1 MNNKTIS
8 YAFIGG
14 MILCAL
20 GAIGGMLNG
29 SYIIMF
35 LFAAAAAGLYFVKQN
50 YEAKALQMTAGK
62 VGAGA
67 QQQFVTDPEI
77 LAKIKEAPRDPSNM
91 KVNNLTKGSIL
102 EYDLKTWKAD
112 DMRLFYWT
120 DAPEDTEHQVE
131 KSIDLKSGRDKINMR
146 VRVEKNDDQV
156 PLTKP
161 INVFQVDSRMN
172 DYVKNGKFDP
182 PTVLKVESEDFYREG
197 LKRGFNINP
206 SDNSYTVFESWDYH
220 NRDKSRILRIEY
232 AGEEDFTAQI
242 GQFVNKYQFENLLPA
257 PKDS

>member
-8 YAFIGG
+8 YAFIGAA
-14 MILCAL
+14 ILCGF
-20 GAIGGMLNG
+20 GAMSGMLNG
-29 SYIIMF
+29 NYIMMI
-35 LFAAAAAGLYFVKQN
+35 LFAAAAVGLYFAKKN
-50 YEAKALQMTAGK
+50 YEAKALKMSAGA
-62 VGAGA
+62 VGAGSS
-67 QQQFVTDPEI
+67 QQYVTDPEI

-91 KVNNLTKGSIL
+91 KVNNLTKGSLL
-102 EYDLKTWKAD
+102 EYDLKTWEAD

-120 DAPEDTEHQVE
+120 EAPEDTEHEVE
-131 KSIDLKSGRDKINMR
+131 KSIDLKSGNKKMNMR

-172 DYVKNGKFDP
+172 SYVKNGKFDP
-182 PTVLKVESEDFYREG
+182 PTVLKVEGEEFYREG

-220 NRDKSRILRIEY
+220 NSKKSRILRVEY
-232 AGEEDFTAQI
+232 GGENDFTAQI

-257 PKDS
+257 PSKD